1 MKHLKNFSL
10 FKEAIDIKD
19 TDQPDEKLAKEQLNK
34 TEEYL
39 DQYKKLKPKIEQ
51 IYNVTKNPIEVQ
63 TQLDKIIPKDEKGEN
78 PFISQLLK
86 INRLQKEIL
95 DGRKS
100 EMDDKLKISE
110 FNDEANNAMDA
121 GQKSGI
127 MAKLTEIKDRLTTNQ
142 TEIAKKAKE
151 LQKVIKEHTL
161 KMQEIE
167 KKLKEDT
174 EKIKIKV

>member
-39 DQYKKLKPKIEQ
+39 AQYKKLKPRIEQ

-63 TQLDKIIPKDEKGEN
+63 TELDKIIPKDQEGEN
-78 PFISQLLK
+78 PFITQLLR

-95 DGRKS
+95 DGKKS
-100 EMDDKLKISE
+100 ETDDKLKMDE
-110 FNDEANNAMDA
+110 FNDEVKSAMDA
-121 GQKSGI
+121 TQKGGI
-127 MAKLTEIKDRLTTNQ
+127 MTKLKEIQDRITNNQ
-142 TEIAKKAKE
+142 TETSKKSKE

-167 KKLKEDT
+167 KSLKEDAA
-174 EKIKIKV
+174 KIKIKV